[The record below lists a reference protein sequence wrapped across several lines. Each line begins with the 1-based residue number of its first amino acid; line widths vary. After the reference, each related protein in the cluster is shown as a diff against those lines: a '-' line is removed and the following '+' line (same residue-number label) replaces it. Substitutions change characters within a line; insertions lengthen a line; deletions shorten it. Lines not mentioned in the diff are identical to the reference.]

1 METIKTQIHH
11 IARNTNN
18 LIQQHSKIV
27 RLEIYERI
35 TNLIASGISSGIIIL
50 FGVFAF
56 LFMNIGL
63 AFYLSDVFNSSI
75 KGFLC
80 VGAIYAVVL
89 AIYLVLRKHV
99 ARNKVKNA
107 ILIKISKDIDD
118 FDELLAMQAK
128 IYSDIEKTKTDLKTG
143 FEELKNS
150 FTVPEHEDDKK
161 EEDHKGG
168 EVPRLAITSAVNF
181 LLQKIVFRNSGF
193 VKHTLVPII
202 TNALI
207 TSKVF
212 KESKTTSL
220 IENLK
225 LKFLGK
231 LF

>member
-1 METIKTQIHH
+1 MENIKTQIHQ
-11 IARNTNN
+11 IASNTNN

-50 FGVFAF
+50 FGVFSF
-56 LFMNIGL
+56 LFINVGL
-63 AFYLSDVFNSSI
+63 AFYLSEVFNSSI

-80 VGAIYAVVL
+80 VGIIYALVL
-89 AIYLVLRKHV
+89 VIYLILRKHV
-99 ARNKVKNA
+99 ARNRVKNA
-107 ILIKISKDIDD
+107 ILIKLSKDIDN

-128 IYSDIEKTKTDLKTG
+128 LYSDIEKTKEELKTG

-150 FTVPEHEDDKK
+150 FTMPEQEEEK
-161 EEDHKGG
+161 EEHKGG
-168 EVPRLAITSAVNF
+168 DVPRMAITSAVNF

-193 VKHTLVPII
+193 IKHTVVPII
-202 TNALI
+202 ANALI

-212 KESKTTSL
+212 KETKTTSL

>member
-1 METIKTQIHH
+1 MENIKNQIHH
-11 IARNTNN
+11 IASNTNN

-50 FGVFAF
+50 FGVFSF
-56 LFMNIGL
+56 LFINVGL
-63 AFYLSDVFNSSI
+63 AFYLSEVFNSSM

-80 VGAIYAVVL
+80 VGIIYAAVL
-89 AIYLVLRKHV
+89 AIYLMLRKHV

-128 IYSDIEKTKTDLKTG
+128 TYSDIEKTKEELKTG

-150 FTVPEHEDDKK
+150 FIVPEQEEGK
-161 EEDHKGG
+161 EEEHKGG

>member
-1 METIKTQIHH
+1 METIKSQLHH
-11 IARNTNN
+11 IATNTNN
-18 LIQQHSKIV
+18 LIRQHSTIV

-50 FGVFAF
+50 FGVFSF
-56 LFMNIGL
+56 LFINIGL
-63 AFYLSDVFNSSI
+63 AYYLSDLFDSTV

-80 VGAIYAVVL
+80 VGIIYAVVL
-89 AIYLVLRKHV
+89 AVYLLLRKHV
-99 ARNKVKNA
+99 AKNKIKNA

-128 IYSDIEKTKTDLKTG
+128 VYQDIEKTKEDLKTG

-150 FTVPEHEDDKK
+150 FTVPDKEDKK
-161 EEDHKGG
+161 EEEHKGG
-168 EVPRLAITSAVNF
+168 EIPRLAITSAVNF

-202 TNALI
+202 ANALI